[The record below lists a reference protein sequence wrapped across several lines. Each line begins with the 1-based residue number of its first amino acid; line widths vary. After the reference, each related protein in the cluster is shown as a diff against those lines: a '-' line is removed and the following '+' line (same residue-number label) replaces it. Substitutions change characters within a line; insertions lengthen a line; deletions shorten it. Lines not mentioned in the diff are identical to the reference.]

1 MQRPAYFERVRAR
14 AALRWAQLDAD
25 PDLAA
30 PWHQLFKQVQSPRH
44 VLSEL
49 LQNADDAHATAASV
63 AIEADAL
70 VFSHDGEEFSAEQ
83 FESLC
88 SFGRSNKR
96 ELHTIGFRG
105 IGFKSTFSLGD
116 EVRLAT
122 PSLSV
127 AFTRRH
133 FTEPVWLERRVNSDR
148 TEIRVQFRDARRRN
162 EFERSLQS
170 WLESPVSL
178 LFLRNVRSL
187 VLADRELRWLSQ
199 GVGPVSDS
207 EWFALPG
214 DDENAY
220 LLVRSPEAAFPDE
233 AIEEIREE
241 RSLELEGGS
250 AAFPPCRVEV
260 VLNLEGRL
268 FAFLPTGVV
277 TKLPFAA
284 NAPFIQDPARIK
296 IKDPEISPTNRWLL
310 GRVGELA
317 ARAMQNWLHRTED
330 STEERCRGYDL
341 LPDVDREDATL
352 EGSCAKVVEEAF
364 DASLAGQ
371 PCLLTED
378 NRILD
383 GRACTAVP
391 NSLLDVWPATQVA
404 DYFLPDGQAVL
415 SRYVSAANL
424 VKLKRWGFVRELER
438 TAILGVLESKHLPVP
453 ATWSELLALWVFVAQ
468 DVVRPAYL
476 IPRGRTGVRI
486 VPVHGNEGLHAANQV
501 VKLGEKQLLQS
512 EADWEFLANHL
523 LVLNQNWPRFLAEM
537 RRRADA
543 NEGRELRSEV
553 QAAYAVL
560 QALNLVEAADASV
573 VIQNVSREFFSHE
586 QVERN
591 EAVRL
596 ARIAAK
602 LGVAVA
608 GDFSYVTRADEFA
621 KVSDHI
627 VADVDGDLDDLIDS
641 AWMRSH
647 TVHEAYDEGFA
658 SCTREEWR
666 NWIVSGRSGLK
677 RFVPLVSV
685 SGRVWGREK
694 LLSEL
699 ARRGLKSAP
708 SFSFVTAVFSLADW
722 DFEPVHWK
730 HWQALATEDEST
742 WSRVLEHILAQP
754 REYALSDHA
763 YRAAHVSTTGS
774 TRSVTSQSLAPN
786 WILTLR
792 GLRCLRDTRGAYRE
806 PAELLR
812 RTPRTEAF
820 LDVEPFVRAELDT
833 EATRP
838 FLEALGVR
846 DNTTGAG
853 TLIQRLTALSMAA
866 NPPVPEV
873 ARWCFRIDQVAA
885 RCSTDEL
892 KEIRAAFHE
901 RRLVLRERGGWASA
915 SEVFLTSDEEELPE
929 AAVVHTS
936 IRDLSL
942 WRRIGVSERPS
953 AELALQWLRS
963 ITAGKQLQPDELR
976 RIRSLM
982 ARHAV
987 RIWTECA
994 HWLNLEGEWTPVGA
1008 LAYRLTMR
1016 TLVPWKHLFPGI
1028 KKATADLQHLSLEIS
1043 DLPPFAELESLSDVI
1058 EERVPHQ
1065 TRLLRE
1071 FPPQP
1076 WLLAIGSGLQR
1087 IVLPDDAETARI
1099 RALGESVAKMSVRV
1113 TPGLEAVPY
1122 IRGTPAGTPRLIDAL
1137 LVDLSLYV
1145 GRRSEAGMAR
1155 PVTQELGRYL
1165 GRQDLS
1171 DAVKVCYGRSRE
1183 FIEEYLVE
1191 NFVLTDVSPPEV
1203 TELARESREPN
1214 PTGGSAAQGPDAD
1227 NALYVPDEDIDLP
1240 PVDVSGGESTLDE
1253 TKLEVPATC
1262 LDAAEGDVGAT
1273 TRLVATRPRKP
1284 AGAPLIERFAGARG
1298 FRADGRGRFFHS
1310 DGSWLAR
1317 TTEGPF
1323 TWEQRAPN
1331 GDLVQYFWPKDHC
1344 LLVEPLQ
1351 LDAEIW
1357 GLCERF
1363 PELYTL
1369 LLADKDAAPA
1379 VLSGQTALEMR
1390 ERGQITLYPASYRLV
1405 QEQAVEP
1412 GS

>member
-1 MQRPAYFERVRAR
+1 MSGPAYFERVRAR
-14 AALRWAQLDAD
+14 AARRWAQLDAD

-30 PWHQLFKQVQSPRH
+30 PWHQLFRQVQSPGH

-63 AIEADAL
+63 VIEDGEL

-88 SFGRSNKR
+88 SFGRSNKHQ
-96 ELHTIGFRG
+96 LHTIGFRG

-127 AFTRRH
+127 AYGRRH
-133 FTEPVWLERRVNSDR
+133 FTEPVWLERRARPER
-148 TEIRVQFRDARRRN
+148 TEISVRFKDARRRR
-162 EFERSLQS
+162 EFEKSLHS
-170 WLESPVSL
+170 WIESPVSL

-187 VLADRELRWLSQ
+187 VLADQELRWVSH
-199 GVGPVSDS
+199 GVGPVGDS

-214 DDENAY
+214 HDDNPY
-220 LLVRSPEAAFPDE
+220 LLVRSAEAAFPDE

-241 RSLELEGGS
+241 RSMELEGGS
-250 AAFPPCRVEV
+250 AAFPPCSVDV
-260 VLNLEGRL
+260 VLGLEGRL

-284 NAPFIQDPARIK
+284 NAPFIQDPARMK
-296 IKDPEISPTNRWLL
+296 IKDPETSPTNRWLL

-317 ARAMQNWLHRTED
+317 AKTMLHWLHRVED
-330 STEERCRGYDL
+330 GAEERCGAYDL
-341 LPDVDREDATL
+341 LPDVDREETTL

-364 DASLAGQ
+364 DAALGGQ
-371 PCLLTED
+371 PCLVTED

-383 GRACTAVP
+383 GDGCAAVP
-391 NSLLDVWPATQVA
+391 VALFDVWPEAQVA
-404 DYFLPDGQAVL
+404 AYFLGGGRAVL
-415 SRYVSAANL
+415 SRHVSAANL
-424 VKLKRWGFVRELER
+424 AKLKRWALVSELER
-438 TAILGVLESKHLPVP
+438 TAVLGVLESMHLPVP
-453 ATWSELLALWVFVAQ
+453 ASWSGLFALWVFVAE

-476 IPRGRTGVRI
+476 VPRGRTAVRI
-486 VPVHGNEGLHAANQV
+486 VPVQGKEVLFAASQIV
-501 VKLGEKQLLQS
+501 RLGEKQLLQS
-512 EADWEFLANHL
+512 AGDWEFLANHL
-523 LVLNQNWPRFLAEM
+523 LVLNQNWPRFLAQV
-537 RRRADA
+537 RRRVEAG
-543 NEGRELRSEV
+543 EGREQLNEV
-553 QAAYAVL
+553 QAAYATL

-573 VIQNVSREFFSHE
+573 VIQNVCREFFSQE
-586 QVERN
+586 QVERD

-608 GDFSYVTRADEFA
+608 GDFCYVNRADEFA
-621 KVSDHI
+621 RLSHHI
-627 VADVDGDLDDLIDS
+627 LADVAGDLDGLIDGD
-641 AWMRSH
+641 WMRSH
-647 TVHEAYDEGFA
+647 AVHEAYEETLVA
-658 SCTREEWR
+658 CTREEWK

-677 RFVPLVSV
+677 QFVPLVPV
-685 SGRVWGREK
+685 SSRLWGREK
-694 LLSEL
+694 LLSVL
-699 ARRGLKSAP
+699 AERGLKSAP
-708 SFSFVTAVFSLADW
+708 SFSFVTADFSLADW

-730 HWQALATEDEST
+730 QWEALAAGDEST

-763 YRAAHVSTTGS
+763 FRASHVSTTGS
-774 TRSVTSQSLAPN
+774 TRSVTNEPLAPA
-786 WILTLR
+786 WILKLKD
-792 GLRCLRDTRGAYRE
+792 LRCLRDTRGSYRE

-846 DNTTGAG
+846 DDTTGAG
-853 TLIQRLTALSMAA
+853 TLLQRLIALSKAA

-873 ARWCFRIDQVAA
+873 ARWCHRIDQVAT
-885 RCSTDEL
+885 RSSTDEL

-901 RRLVLRERGGWASA
+901 RKLILQERGGWASA
-915 SEVFLTSDEEELPE
+915 SEVFLTSNEEDLPE

-942 WRRIGVSERPS
+942 WRRIDVSERPS

-963 ITAGKQLQPDELR
+963 LIAGQQLQPDELR

-994 HWLNLEGEWTPVGA
+994 HWLNLEGEWTPVSA
-1008 LAYRLTMR
+1008 LAFRLTMR

-1028 KKATADLQHLSLEIS
+1028 KKVTADLQHLSLEIS
-1043 DLPPFAELESLSDVI
+1043 ELPPFARLESLSDVI
-1058 EERVPHQ
+1058 EERIPHQ
-1065 TRLLRE
+1065 IR
-1071 FPPQP
+1071 PQSESHP
-1076 WLLAIGSGLQR
+1076 QLWLPAFGSGLQR

-1099 RALGESVAKMSVRV
+1099 RALGECVAELSVQV
-1113 TPGLEAVPY
+1113 TPGMEAVPY
-1122 IRGTPAGTPRLIDAL
+1122 IRGTPAGTPRFIDAL
-1137 LVDLSLYV
+1137 LVDRTLYV

-1171 DAVKVCYGRSRE
+1171 DAVKVCFGRSRE
-1183 FIEEYLVE
+1183 FIEEYLAE
-1191 NFVLTDVSPPEV
+1191 NFELADVSSPKV
-1203 TELARESREPN
+1203 TEQARERRDSDLP
-1214 PTGGSAAQGPDAD
+1214 GGGTAPGAD
-1227 NALYVPDEDIDLP
+1227 GTNAPYAHAEAIDSP
-1240 PVDVSGGESTLDE
+1240 PVDVQSNDSALDE
-1253 TKLEVPATC
+1253 TTPEVLATDP
-1262 LDAAEGDVGAT
+1262 DAAEGEYGAPTRAT
-1273 TRLVATRPRKP
+1273 TTRPRKP
-1284 AGAPLIERFAGARG
+1284 AGATLIERFADARR
-1298 FRADGRGRFFHS
+1298 FRADGHGRFFHA

-1317 TTEGPF
+1317 ATEGPF
-1323 TWEQRAPN
+1323 TWELRASN

-1344 LLVEPLQ
+1344 LLVEPLE
-1351 LDAEIW
+1351 LDAEVW
-1357 GLCERF
+1357 GLCARS

-1369 LLADKDAAPA
+1369 LLTDKDGGPVA
-1379 VLSGQTALEMR
+1379 LSGQTALEMR
-1390 ERGQITLYPASYRLV
+1390 DRGQITLYPASYRLV

-1412 GS
+1412 GR